1 MRVLVAG
8 DRGYV
13 GAVLSPFLRVRRR
26 NSGTSGPSLTDPTGV
41 TVTRS
46 VVTSVKV
53 ATLALVALLA
63 VGCSTATSTPKP
75 SPPKPSPSSSSA
87 PASSAGCT
95 TSAAKGGCGPYNN
108 YPHITGITS
117 STGVGNN
124 VWNPIPG
131 WRQTIY
137 VTDPGNWHVTANMPA
152 GNTAVV
158 SYPSIGANYGQVTDL
173 PTPLTDY
180 SSIYSSFSENMN
192 TTSATNAW
200 AAYDIWTGSAS
211 CSPATQK
218 CTSGETMIQNDVS
231 PHANPFCPIVAS
243 ATFGGSGGV
252 PVHKW
257 NLCKYGSELIWRLSG
272 ASEQS
277 GSIDILAMLKWE
289 VTNKYLP
296 AETGLWSVGYGWE
309 ICSTGGANEN
319 FRVTSFSITP
329 NPSSSASHSP
339 SPS

>member
-1 MRVLVAG
+1 
-8 DRGYV
+8 
-13 GAVLSPFLRVRRR
+13 
-26 NSGTSGPSLTDPTGV
+26 
-41 TVTRS
+41 
-46 VVTSVKV
+46 
-53 ATLALVALLA
+53 
-63 VGCSTATSTPKP
+63 
-75 SPPKPSPSSSSA
+75 
-87 PASSAGCT
+87 
-95 TSAAKGGCGPYNN
+95 
-108 YPHITGITS
+108 
-117 STGVGNN
+117 
-124 VWNPIPG
+124 
-131 WRQTIY
+131 
-137 VTDPGNWHVTANMPA
+137 MPA

-173 PTPLTDY
+173 PTPLANY

-192 TTSATNAW
+192 ATSATNAW

-211 CSPATQK
+211 CSPAHQK

-252 PVHKW
+252 RVHKW
-257 NLCKYGSELIWRLSG
+257 NLCKNGSELIWRLSG

-296 AETGLWSVGYGWE
+296 AESGLWSVGYGWE

-319 FRVTSFSITP
+319 FRVTSFAIIPT
-329 NPSSSASHSP
+329 PSSSASQSP